1 MDIIKKLQEDSDL
14 AEILSDICDVN
25 ILPEFISPQD
35 EDKHLTYNIN
45 GKTFA
50 KEGSGSEYILLED
63 GSVGFWGSEGEGGR
77 IADTLYDFFILMVN
91 CPFWREYVCSEPYQ
105 DMLNLR
111 EFAKE
116 LYEEH
121 IEMAQEDI
129 EIDLCEEQ
137 QKLADGLGITL
148 DEDVSNILM
157 KFYHCANRQP
167 RLIATFTEADGSKHS
182 NSGSL
187 FEA

>member
-1 MDIIKKLQEDSDL
+1 MDIIKKLQEDGDL
-14 AEILSDICDVN
+14 AETLCDICDVN

-35 EDKHLTYNIN
+35 ERGHLTYSIH

-50 KEGSGSEYILLED
+50 KKGTGSEYILLED

-77 IADTLYDFFILMVN
+77 IEDTLYDFFVLMVY
-91 CPFWREYVCSEPYQ
+91 CPFWREYVSSGVYQ
-105 DMLNLR
+105 DMESLH
-111 EFAKE
+111 EFAEE

-121 IEMAQEDI
+121 REMYQEDM
-129 EIDLCEEQ
+129 EIDLREVQ

-148 DEDVSNILM
+148 DDDVSKILM
-157 KFYHCANRQP
+157 KFYHCANREI
-167 RLIATFTEADGSKHS
+167 RLTATYTEDDGSKHS

-187 FEA
+187 FED